1 MTFTPGSPL
10 DDSEEGLKEIIE
22 ERDKRLKEL
31 YDEVTYR
38 DKEFQQIQESR
49 KDTTQEEFDKANRP
63 IQSIYQL
70 GRARAPDQVD
80 ALFELFEGKIGGA
93 LRLLPLDKTK
103 GLLKEQKDLPKD
115 KTKGLLPSESGVPL
129 SVIEQ
134 YPSIQKMYETKG
146 LNPNQKGMLQ
156 SIFDRITGKSEK
168 ELVLDPEDKYFGA
181 IK

>member
-63 IQSIYQL
+63 IQRIYQL
-70 GRARAPDQVD
+70 GRALAPDQVD

-134 YPSIQKMYETKG
+134 YPSIQKM
-146 LNPNQKGMLQ
+146 
-156 SIFDRITGKSEK
+156 
-168 ELVLDPEDKYFGA
+168 
-181 IK
+181 